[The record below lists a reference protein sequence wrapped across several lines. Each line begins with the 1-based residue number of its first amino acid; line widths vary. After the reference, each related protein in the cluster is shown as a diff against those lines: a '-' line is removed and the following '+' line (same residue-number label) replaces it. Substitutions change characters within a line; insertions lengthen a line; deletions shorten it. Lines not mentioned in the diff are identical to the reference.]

1 MHYSALKEAIAA
13 YAQVSVSAIAIDSGV
28 MPLLGAA
35 VCALRLRSCLV
46 PVPAFAEYKR
56 VLDAH
61 GAQCSTLTVA
71 HVEDLSIDVAR
82 VVAELR
88 ATGAG
93 AVLLANPQSPSGRL
107 MRAEHLVQLYQ
118 AAFAMGATTIVD
130 EAFIDYAPAESLSH
144 WAAKSPGLIVL
155 RSLTK
160 FFAMPGLRVAYAIAS
175 PEMRVQIESCVPAWP
190 VSSIAAEAARMVLQD
205 HASIASTR
213 GTNARERTWLAD
225 QLQRLGLRVFPSA
238 ASYLLVKIDESWN
251 GLEFWRRLIVEH
263 RVVVRSCANFEG
275 LNETF
280 FRIGVRTRA
289 DNQQL
294 VGAFTAV
301 LRSASNAYL
310 QKA

>member
-1 MHYSALKEAIAA
+1 M
-13 YAQVSVSAIAIDSGV
+13 
-28 MPLLGAA
+28 
-35 VCALRLRSCLV
+35 
-46 PVPAFAEYKR
+46 
-56 VLDAH
+56 
-61 GAQCSTLTVA
+61 
-71 HVEDLSIDVAR
+71 
-82 VVAELR
+82 
-88 ATGAG
+88 
-93 AVLLANPQSPSGRL
+93 
-107 MRAEHLVQLYQ
+107 
-118 AAFAMGATTIVD
+118 
-130 EAFIDYAPAESLSH
+130 
-144 WAAKSPGLIVL
+144 
-155 RSLTK
+155 
-160 FFAMPGLRVAYAIAS
+160 AIAS